1 MAGRVSSASIVPNSS
16 ADEERLLSRIAELDF
31 TITEADQLAFAN
43 VSGDFNPLH
52 LDADFARAKG
62 FSGAVVYGAM
72 IVARISQIVGM
83 ELPGSSGIWS
93 SLKIE
98 FRKPLYVG
106 ETAHLLAEVAHYSEA
121 TRSLSLK
128 IKVTCADRAIA
139 TANALVTLHAV

>member
-1 MAGRVSSASIVPNSS
+1 MVDRVNSESTVPNSPI
-16 ADEERLLSRIAELDF
+16 DEKRLLSTTAELDF
-31 TITEADQLAFAN
+31 AISEDDQLAFAK

-52 LDADFARAKG
+52 LDADFARARG

-93 SLKIE
+93 SLKID
-98 FRKPLYVG
+98 FRNPLYVG
-106 ETAHLLAEVAHYSEA
+106 EPAHLFAEVIHYSEA

-128 IKVTCADRAIA
+128 IKVTCADRVIA

>member
-1 MAGRVSSASIVPNSS
+1 MGGRVKSESPVPNSPV
-16 ADEERLLSRIAELDF
+16 DEERLLSRTAELDF
-31 TITEADQLAFAN
+31 AITEDDQLTFAN

-52 LDADFARAKG
+52 LDADFARARG

-93 SLKIE
+93 ALKID

-106 ETAHLLAEVAHYSEA
+106 ETAHLFAEVVHYSEA
-121 TRSLSLK
+121 TRSVSLK
-128 IKVTCADRAIA
+128 IEITCSDRVIA
-139 TANALVTLHAV
+139 TANALVTLHAA

>member
-1 MAGRVSSASIVPNSS
+1 MVGRVSSESTVPNSPI
-16 ADEERLLSRIAELDF
+16 DEKRLLSTTAELDF
-31 TITEADQLAFAN
+31 AITEDDQLAFAN

-52 LDADFARAKG
+52 LDADFARARG

-93 SLKIE
+93 SLKID
-98 FRKPLYVG
+98 FRNPLYVG
-106 ETAHLLAEVAHYSEA
+106 ETAHLFAEVIHYSEA

>member
-1 MAGRVSSASIVPNSS
+1 MVARVSSESTVPNSPI
-16 ADEERLLSRIAELDF
+16 DEERLLSRTAELDF
-31 TITEADQLAFAN
+31 AITEDDQLAFAN

-52 LDADFARAKG
+52 LDADFARARG

-93 SLKIE
+93 SLKID
-98 FRKPLYVG
+98 FRSPLYVG
-106 ETAHLLAEVAHYSEA
+106 ETAHLFAEVIHYSEA

-128 IKVTCADRAIA
+128 IKVTCADRPIA